1 MSDCIFC
8 ASRWPNYHEDAQAC
22 LDMFLAEIA
31 LVILVRMVVEC
42 RPGFAYSYKSGIEL
56 QTSPISGQ
64 VIELQSI
71 LPMHHEC
78 KTYLQDS
85 RVTQDSSGKAC
96 SP

>member
-1 MSDCIFC
+1 MSDGIFS

-42 RPGFAYSYKSGIEL
+42 RPGFACSYKSGIEL